1 MNRFFKKL
9 PAVIAILLVLTMLAS
24 GITGCK
30 AGSTGTNTTTATSA
44 ATSTTTSSA
53 ALTIVKG
60 DETKTLTMAQIKD
73 LPVVSGS
80 TGDITSSGTI
90 EGPNSY
96 KGASLADI
104 LKSVGGIGS
113 GDAIRISAKDGYS
126 MTLSY
131 KQAIEGAEFPTYDST
146 TGKEAP
152 PAGTIT
158 VFLVYEKDG
167 TALDDTVG
175 PLRLGI
181 MAPGQV
187 TDGHWWIKW
196 AQKIQVVAVQ
206 QSFDLKLSGAEKT
219 DVDSSTFE
227 SCSAAVCHG
236 TNWTDAQG
244 RTWTGVPLWYFAGK
258 VDDVTDSHDGDSY
271 NTAMADAG
279 AYDVQVNSSDG
290 TSATFTS
297 KQVKQDDNLI
307 VAYRIG
313 GVALPSNQWP
323 LALVGKDVSAQQQI
337 SKITSINLIFKTTTT
352 TDVIAPTATTATST
366 TAAGPTILTVTKGS
380 SSKTYSLADLK
391 ALPAVSGY
399 AGQLGKNN
407 TVNGPY
413 QYAGVAL
420 SSLLNAVGGISA
432 GNSVKVTASDGYSQ
446 VMSYQQLT
454 NNSFT
459 LFDSATGQE
468 ATTSDMTPVV
478 FLAYSKDGAALD
490 QSTGPL
496 QLGIMTCQNRVTQ
509 GQQWVKMVVKIEVV
523 SG

>member
-24 GITGCK
+24 GIAGCK
-30 AGSTGTNTTTATSA
+30 SGSTGTTTSKTTATGT
-44 ATSTTTSSA
+44 ATA

-60 DETKTLTMAQIKD
+60 DETKTLTMAQIKA

-104 LKSVGGIGS
+104 LQSVGGIGS
-113 GDAIRISAKDGYS
+113 SDAIRISAKDGYS

-131 KQAIEGAEFPTYDST
+131 KQAMEGAEFPTYDSS

-167 TALDDTVG
+167 TALDDTIG

-206 QSFDLKLSGAEKT
+206 QSFDLKLSGAESA

-227 SCSAAVCHG
+227 SCSAAGCHG
-236 TNWTDAQG
+236 TNWTDSQG

-271 NTAMADAG
+271 NTALADAG

-307 VAYRIG
+307 VAFRIG

-323 LALVGKDVSAQQQI
+323 LALVGSDVSAQQQI
-337 SKITSINLIFKTTTT
+337 SKITSINLIFSNTTPTTTTAANSTTTT
-352 TDVIAPTATTATST
+352 TAAST
-366 TAAGPTILTVTKGS
+366 TAAVPTILTVTKGS
-380 SSKTYSLADLK
+380 SSKTYSMADLK

-399 AGQLGKNN
+399 GGQLGKNN
-407 TVNGPY
+407 TINGPY

-420 SSLLNAVGGISA
+420 SSLLSAVGGISA

-459 LFDSATGQE
+459 LFDSSTGQE
-468 ATTSDMTPVV
+468 AASADMTPFV
-478 FLAYSKDGAALD
+478 FIAYSKDGAALD

-496 QLGIMTCQNRVTQ
+496 ELGIMTCQNRVTQ